1 MPASLKSQ
9 FLIESQARGFI
20 HQSTDLEGLD
30 HRMMQKPIVAYLGF
44 DATADSL
51 HVGSLVQIM
60 WLRLLQRTGHK
71 PIVLLGGGT
80 TKIADP
86 SDKDGLRKLLTDEEI
101 DHNVRSIAELF
112 TRYLTFGDGP
122 TDAILVNNNDWLSQL
137 GYLDV
142 LRKFG
147 PHFTLNRMLT
157 FESVKRRLDREQPLT
172 FLEFNY
178 MILQSID
185 FLELNERFGCTLQM
199 AGADQWGNIVSGAD
213 LTRRIKGEETFGITT
228 PLITTST
235 GAKMGKTAQGA
246 VWLHKEKL
254 PVFDFW
260 QYWRNTPDA
269 DVIRF
274 LNLFTDLDLSEIE
287 KISTLKGSELN
298 EAKKILANAA
308 TDITHGKEA
317 RLEAEKAAQKVFEQG
332 QGSLEGLPTI
342 TLSPKDFTPE
352 GASIL
357 DLFQQCGLTKS
368 RGESRR
374 LIRGG
379 GARLNDTPIS
389 DEGMHLT
396 TQDFKNQE
404 SIKLS
409 SGRKRHVQ
417 LQLKRPQD
425 S

>member
-1 MPASLKSQ
+1 MSPSLKSQ
-9 FLIESQARGFI
+9 FLIESQARGFV

-30 HRMMQKPIVAYLGF
+30 QCMAAQPIVAYLGF

-60 WLRLLQRTGHK
+60 WLRLLQRCGHK

-80 TKIADP
+80 TKVGDP
-86 SDKDGLRKLLTDEEI
+86 SDKDGLRKLLDDETI
-101 DHNVRSIAELF
+101 DHNVQSIGDLF
-112 TRYLTFGDGP
+112 KRYLTFGEGP
-122 TDAILVNNNDWLSQL
+122 TDAILVNNNDWLSGL
-137 GYLDV
+137 GYLEV

-185 FLELNERFGCTLQM
+185 FLELNQRFGCVLQM

-213 LTRRIKGEETFGITT
+213 LTRRIKGSETFGITT

-246 VWLHKEKL
+246 IWLNKEKL

-274 LNLFTDLDLSEIE
+274 LKLFTDLDLSEIE
-287 KISTLKGSELN
+287 KLSALEGSQLN

-308 TDITHGKEA
+308 TDITHGKDA
-317 RLEAEKAAQKVFEQG
+317 RIEAEQAAQKVFEEG
-332 QGSLEGLPTI
+332 QGSLEGLPTVKI
-342 TLSPKDFTPE
+342 SSKDIMAE
-352 GASIL
+352 GISIL
-357 DLFQQCGLTKS
+357 DLFQHCGLTKS
-368 RGESRR
+368 RGEGRR

-379 GARLNDTPIS
+379 GARLNDVS
-389 DEGMHLT
+389 LADEEKQVTL
-396 TQDFKNQE
+396 QDFGDEK
-404 SIKLS
+404 SLKLS
-409 SGRKRHVQ
+409 SGRKRHIQVQ
-417 LQLKRPQD
+417 LAQ
-425 S
+425 